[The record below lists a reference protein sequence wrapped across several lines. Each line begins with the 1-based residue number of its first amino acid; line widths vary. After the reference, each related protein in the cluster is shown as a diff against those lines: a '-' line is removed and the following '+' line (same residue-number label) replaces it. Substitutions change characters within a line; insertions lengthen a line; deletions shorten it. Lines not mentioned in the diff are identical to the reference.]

1 MPALTVRNLT
11 EETHTALKARAA
23 RNNRSTEA
31 EVRAILEAAVQP
43 PRTIGLATMLAEMA
57 QNAGLTDED
66 FDALVLERKPTTRE
80 PVDFS

>member
-11 EETHTALKARAA
+11 EDTHAALKARAA
-23 RNNRSTEA
+23 RNKRSTEA

-43 PRTIGLATMLAEMA
+43 DRKIGLATLLAEMA
-57 QNAGLTDED
+57 QKAGLTDED
-66 FDALVLERKPTTRE
+66 FDTLIVERKPDTRA